1 MTDTPRVMPPA
12 PPPNTLPPINL
23 QRSSSQSRMNSRRS
37 HQRSSSQ
44 TRIPPKCIIC
54 NCNPR
59 TPGSDHNGWFK
70 CCNKSFCNSTGY
82 NKCFRWCNRCKH
94 RKIQSIIHHESLRC
108 DSCNNL
114 RKL

>member
-12 PPPNTLPPINL
+12 PPPNTPPINL
-23 QRSSSQSRMNSRRS
+23 QRSSSQSR
-37 HQRSSSQ
+37 
-44 TRIPPKCIIC
+44 IPPKCIIC
-54 NCNPR
+54 NRNPR
-59 TPGSDHNGWFK
+59 TPGRDHNGWFK
-70 CCNKSFCNSTGY
+70 CCNMSYCNSTDY
-82 NKCFRWCNRCKH
+82 NKCFRWCNQCKH